1 MTSELDPQQRARV
14 GRRWVIGLWAAL
26 GAVVAMQFTMAWIA
40 QGTTRSL
47 VREDYYEEALRW
59 QERAGS
65 RAAVAAGGLDVKIAS
80 DGGIEV
86 YGAAAGDAVV
96 EGVLFYRPDDPR
108 ADLRSAV
115 APATSPGIWR
125 PVSVPTLP
133 GYWRVAVDVR
143 LNAERATF
151 VRDWSRP

>member
-1 MTSELDPQQRARV
+1 MTPELDSQQRARV
-14 GRRWVIGLWAAL
+14 GRRWVVGLWAAL
-26 GAVVAMQFTMAWIA
+26 GAVVAIQFTMAWIA

-59 QERAGS
+59 QERAGA
-65 RAAVAAGGLDVKIAS
+65 RHAVAEDGLDVRIAP

-86 YGAAAGDAVV
+86 FGAAAGNAVV
-96 EGVLFYRPDDPR
+96 EGVLYYRPDDR
-108 ADLRSAV
+108 WADQRSAV
-115 APATSPGIWR
+115 TATASPGEWR
-125 PVSVPTLP
+125 PLTVPTRP

-143 LNAERATF
+143 LHAERATF